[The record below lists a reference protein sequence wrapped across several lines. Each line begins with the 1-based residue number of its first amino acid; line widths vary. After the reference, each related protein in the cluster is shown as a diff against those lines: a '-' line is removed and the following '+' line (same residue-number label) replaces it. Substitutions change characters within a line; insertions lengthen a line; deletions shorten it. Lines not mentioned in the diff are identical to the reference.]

1 MHGQTHARKDTEH
14 SLPIPYIL
22 FDLARINNI
31 DHIINGDAG
40 LCNVGCQDNL
50 PHPRRGAFK
59 DRLLVHCRHHGVQ
72 RDEEVAVWGGEGEG
86 QWERTGTR
94 MGEGMN

>member
-1 MHGQTHARKDTEH
+1 MDRHTHAWTQN
-14 SLPIPYIL
+14 SLTIPYIL

-31 DHIINGDAG
+31 DYVINGDAG

-50 PHPRRGAFK
+50 PHPRWGAFK

-72 RDEEVAVWGGEGEG
+72 WDEEVAVWGGAGEG
-86 QWERTGTR
+86 QWEGKGTG